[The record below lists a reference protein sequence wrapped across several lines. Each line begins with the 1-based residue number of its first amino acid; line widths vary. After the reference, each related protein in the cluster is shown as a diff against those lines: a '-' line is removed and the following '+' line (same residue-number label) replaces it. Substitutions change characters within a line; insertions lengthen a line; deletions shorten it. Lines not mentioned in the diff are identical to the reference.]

1 MTDARR
7 IVEPQCHEFTVN
19 LNFNSHGLK
28 PWFAADSVVKENGGA
43 LTVEATHL
51 DTLGES
57 AEVKL
62 YVPDGSGLLPP
73 KNGETLAGTTV
84 KHDTIRE
91 FRISVKANDGLGER
105 KANFHIRPRWAN
117 LEAETNDGRTV
128 EIPVPDDLANNH
140 TDAVNVRASGSNI
153 SFADYRALLAD
164 AADALGISPRYFADH
179 HHTSNIQDAARY
191 LRVHTDASGPIH
203 ARSGPLVQLAHVL
216 ENDRSGYRKLVQ
228 NDDDKR
234 GRDKPGFY
242 HTATLGPERIREV
255 WPNHNLPKEI
265 KHYYKEDYHE
275 RSRSDPLHHPK
286 LEAAYQ
292 VSRWDGTLRYD
303 EDTIQQLQTELDET
317 LYSVVADAGLDLRG
331 GDGSPYVSDQ
341 YFDAENSLTTA
352 SVVSLNLSQIRHE
365 QENVVVRH
373 LADGLSPIQQEAL
386 GTLVTDG
393 GTVSPDDIAE
403 GHDRH
408 IDAVYRALGT
418 MDDLIERQY
427 GRVSLKST
435 YVAELVH
442 NAIDEAKD
450 AVGRATSATAEAL
463 EAADRGL
470 DEHTSAFIAWSEKH
484 DLNFNE
490 KDDTVSVSLGEI
502 DADDRAEAKS
512 QAREILREGLDFWT
526 DMNRDEMKFRA
537 GRWSARAEV
546 VTNTYRNDY
555 LDDDTETM
563 RLGGDIWRF
572 ISTG

>member
-28 PWFAADSVVKENGGA
+28 PWFAADSVVKENHGA
-43 LTVEATHL
+43 LTIEATHL

-140 TDAVNVRASGSNI
+140 TDAVNVRAGGSNI
-153 SFADYRALLAD
+153 PFGDYRALLAD
-164 AADALGISPRYFADH
+164 AADALGISRRYFADH

-341 YFDAENSLTTA
+341 YFDAQNALTSA
-352 SVVSLNLSQIRHE
+352 SIVSLNLSQIRHE

-463 EAADRGL
+463 EAAERGL

-512 QAREILREGLDFWT
+512 RAREILREGLDFWT